1 MEAFVTF
8 CARALVAGGDR
19 SEKNWPSSKCPS
31 CLQHSLP
38 SIILQLFIFLAPS
51 SNNSG
56 LVFKVS
62 DWNFDYIFNLT
73 IFTQTSDLYIWTYM
87 FNVSWCDV
95 YFSVCWYYIYS
106 ICVLVQSRFFV
117 AMLES
122 GKVLDR
128 WQVSL
133 KCYCSMTGSLC
144 NSQATWYCLF
154 LSQSSTWCHF
164 ALFCESF
171 LSRVCSVCWAIF
183 APAVVVAC
191 VEAGLLVTFLLF
203 GLFDGWTHST
213 SPNPFRHPCHGRW
226 QVLNLNK
233 EVTNTVITMIISI

>member
-1 MEAFVTF
+1 
-8 CARALVAGGDR
+8 
-19 SEKNWPSSKCPS
+19 
-31 CLQHSLP
+31 
-38 SIILQLFIFLAPS
+38 
-51 SNNSG
+51 
-56 LVFKVS
+56 
-62 DWNFDYIFNLT
+62 
-73 IFTQTSDLYIWTYM
+73 
-87 FNVSWCDV
+87 
-95 YFSVCWYYIYS
+95 
-106 ICVLVQSRFFV
+106 
-117 AMLES
+117 MLES

-191 VEAGLLVTFLLF
+191 VEAGLLVIFLLF

-233 EVTNTVITMIISI
+233 EVTKTIITIVSIQSVTQLKIKRALKTIRLLLELITFVTIIAN